1 MTKALFIAPI
11 LSYNNGMEGC
21 AIEPAFDALRDGP
34 IIAAVRDVAAL
45 DRALASPVRI
55 VFLLGGD
62 VFGLPS
68 QVQRAQRAG
77 KRVYVHLDLVDGFSR
92 AAAGVRMAAR
102 LLRPNGILST
112 RAPLVR
118 AASEEGLHTVLRI
131 FMVDSSSYETG
142 ERMIKSG
149 NPGMIEVM
157 PGLVSRA
164 ILRLRARIAQPVIAG
179 GMMEDAQD
187 VRAALNAG
195 AAAVSTSSE
204 ALWQS
209 DWETNG
215 AG

>member
-1 MTKALFIAPI
+1 
-11 LSYNNGMEGC
+11 MEGC
-21 AIEPAFDALRDGP
+21 VIESAVNALLDAP
-34 IIAAVRDVAAL
+34 VIAAVRDATAL
-45 DRALASPVRI
+45 DRALRSPVRV

-62 VFGLPS
+62 VFGLPA

-77 KRVYVHLDLVDGFSR
+77 KQVYVHLDLVDGFSR
-92 AAAGVRMAAR
+92 DAAGVKMAAR
-102 LLRPNGILST
+102 LIRPDGVLST

-118 AASEEGLHTVLRI
+118 AAADEGLRTVLRI

-149 NPGMIEVM
+149 NPEMIEIM

-164 ILRLRARIAQPVIAG
+164 ITRLRARIAQPVIAG
-179 GMMEDAQD
+179 GMMADAQD

-215 AG
+215 AV